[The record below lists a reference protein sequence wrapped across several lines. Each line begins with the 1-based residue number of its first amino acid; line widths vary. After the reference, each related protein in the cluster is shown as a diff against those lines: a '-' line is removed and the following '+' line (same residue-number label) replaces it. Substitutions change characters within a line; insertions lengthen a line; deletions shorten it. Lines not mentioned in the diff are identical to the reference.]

1 MNLKQLQCFKMI
13 MQHKTV
19 SKAAEI
25 LNMSQPGVSTMIS
38 NLEHHLGF
46 NLFDRR
52 SGRLHP
58 TVEAT
63 YFYEVIDRLLSNVD
77 LANQIANQ
85 IREGKFGAITIATL
99 PGYGLTVLPQAIARM
114 HLKNPDVKFDIQT
127 RSSHMVRSL
136 FPSQQFD
143 IALVEPPVEPSG
155 NTYREIRLRCV
166 CVLPADHHLASRD
179 MLTVAEIESEKL
191 VALFS
196 DHSTSRQLS
205 AAFALAGFDW
215 SPLIQT
221 QFFATNCEL
230 VEKGVGISIVDPIT
244 AAHFRNSRNLITVP
258 IELDVFHEVVL
269 LHPPASE
276 TSGLVDQFVEELLGV
291 IAEFD
296 SDAID

>member
-13 MQHKTV
+13 MLHKTV
-19 SKAAEI
+19 SKAADV

-38 NLEHHLGF
+38 NLEHQLGF
-46 NLFDRR
+46 SLFDRR

-63 YFYEVIDRLLSNVD
+63 YFYEITDRLLSDVD
-77 LANQIANQ
+77 LANQVASQ
-85 IREGKFGAITIATL
+85 IRQGKFGAITIATL

-114 HLKNPDVKFDIQT
+114 HVNYPDVKFDIQT

-136 FPSQQFD
+136 FPSQQYD

-155 NTYREIRLRCV
+155 NVYREIRLRCV
-166 CVLPADHHLASRD
+166 CAVPADHELATREVLSID
-179 MLTVAEIESEKL
+179 DLAPEKI
-191 VALFS
+191 VALFN

-215 SPLIQT
+215 APSIHT

-230 VEKGVGISIVDPIT
+230 VEKGVGISVIDPIT
-244 AAHFRNSRNLITVP
+244 AAHFQSRNLIAVP
-258 IELDVFHEVVL
+258 IDLEIFHEVVL
-269 LHPPASE
+269 LHPPSGEASD
-276 TSGLVDQFVEELLGV
+276 LVDVFVRELLAV
-291 IAEFD
+291 VSEYELNINL
-296 SDAID
+296 